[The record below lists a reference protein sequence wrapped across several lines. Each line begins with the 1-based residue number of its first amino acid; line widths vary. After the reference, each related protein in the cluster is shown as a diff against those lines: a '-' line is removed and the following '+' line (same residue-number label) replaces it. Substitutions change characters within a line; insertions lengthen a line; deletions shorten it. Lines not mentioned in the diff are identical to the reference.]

1 MSELESYVKGVSR
14 RITIDNMKRKSREKM
29 RALRSEIE
37 ELDKRV
43 DLLTTKLHVAKFD
56 LRRKR
61 GEINEDRLQAE
72 KTVYELSTRARR
84 GLIDCGVDMVCDIE
98 LITPA
103 YLVRAWGVGKKTF
116 DEIVNWMK
124 KNDLKFKEKESEYEK
139 D

>member
-14 RITIDNMKRKSREKM
+14 RITTDNMKRKTEKKM
-29 RALRSEIE
+29 RALRWEIE

-84 GLIDCGVDMVCDIE
+84 GLIDCGVDMVCDIA

-116 DEIVNWMK
+116 YEIVNWMK
-124 KNDLKFKEKESEYEK
+124 KNDLKFKEKVGE
-139 D
+139 

>member
-1 MSELESYVKGVSR
+1 
-14 RITIDNMKRKSREKM
+14 MKRKAREKM
-29 RALRSEIE
+29 RTLKWEIE

-43 DLLTTKLHVAKFD
+43 DLLTTEIHVAKFD

-84 GLIDCGVDMVCDIE
+84 GLIDCGVRMVCDIE

-116 DEIVNWMK
+116 DEIINWMK

>member
-14 RITIDNMKRKSREKM
+14 RITIDNMKQKAREKM
-29 RALRSEIE
+29 RALRWEIE

-43 DLLTTKLHVAKFD
+43 DLLTTEIHVAKFD

-84 GLIDCGVDMVCDIE
+84 GLIDCGVRMVCDIE

-103 YLVRAWGVGKKTF
+103 YLVHAWGVGKKTF
-116 DEIVNWMK
+116 DEIINWMK